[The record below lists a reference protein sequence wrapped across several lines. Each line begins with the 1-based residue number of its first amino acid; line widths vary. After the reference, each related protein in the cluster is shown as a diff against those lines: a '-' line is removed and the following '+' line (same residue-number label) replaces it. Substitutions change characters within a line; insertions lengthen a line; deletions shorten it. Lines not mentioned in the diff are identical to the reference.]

1 MTEQYLSELNEAQR
15 AAVEYLAGPELV
27 IAGAGSGK
35 TRVLTYKIVHL
46 LHCGY
51 NPYHILALTFTN
63 KAAREMQERIIGL
76 TGPEVAGKL
85 WMGTFHSVFARI
97 LRRHADRL
105 GFPSNFTIYDVS
117 DTKSL
122 LKSII
127 KDLKLDPEIYRP
139 GTIAGDISN
148 AKNHL
153 MSPEDYAADPYL
165 MQADK
170 DAKRPETAT
179 IYRIY
184 RDRCRVSGAM
194 DFDDLLFYTNVLVR
208 DNPDL
213 RQGYRDFFDYILV
226 DEYQDTN
233 FAQHAIVRQL
243 TGDKGALTVV
253 GDDAQSIYSFRGA
266 NIRNILDLSKS
277 FPALKTFKLEQN
289 YRSTK
294 NIINAAN
301 SLIAKN
307 VEQIPKE
314 VFSENAAGEK
324 VEIVQCFNDYEE
336 GYIIAN
342 AIMRRRMRS
351 HGSYSQCA
359 ILYRTNAQSRV
370 IEEALRNR
378 NIPYR
383 IFGGLAFYQRKEIKD
398 AVCYFRLAV
407 NPADDEALK
416 RVINTPKRSIGDT
429 TVAKVV
435 EASIAAG
442 KSMWEIISDPALPG
456 VDVNKGTAKKLHDFA
471 ALIQEFID
479 ANSSGMDP
487 EALSK
492 LIIERTGLLRQY
504 LGSQTPEN
512 ISKRDNLMELLN
524 AVSDNAA
531 QRKAERPEE
540 PYTMGEFLAEVS
552 LLTDQDTAKE
562 DEDAVTLMTIHAAK
576 GLEFDNIFIAG
587 VEEELL
593 PSGMALHSANAAQ
606 EVEEERRLMYVA
618 ITRAMSYCM
627 ASFTRKRRINGKDV
641 VPRPSRFLSEIDRR
655 YIRLMTGSSLDSTP
669 MQAARTPFA
678 PARTVE
684 PLPKPAERPVF
695 NRPFIASRPA
705 APAPGTSSEFTVHDV
720 SELKEGLRM
729 EHPRFGAGTI
739 EKIDTAGADTKI
751 MVRFSDNTLRTL
763 LLKFAKFKI
772 L

>member
-1 MTEQYLSELNEAQR
+1 MSAQYLSELNEAQR
-15 AAVEYLAGPELV
+15 AAVEYLSGPELV

-46 LHCGY
+46 LNCGF
-51 NPYHILALTFTN
+51 NPRHILALTFTN
-63 KAAREMQERIIGL
+63 KAAREMQDRVITL
-76 TGPEVAGKL
+76 TGPEVAGKM

-153 MSPEDYAADPYL
+153 LSPEDYAADADL
-165 MQADK
+165 MRADAA
-170 DAKRPETAT
+170 AKRPETAL

-184 RDRCRVSGAM
+184 RDRCKVSGAM
-194 DFDDLLFYTNVLVR
+194 DFDDLLYYTNILLR

-213 RQGYRDFFDYILV
+213 RDAYRNYFDYILV

-233 FAQHAIVRQL
+233 FAQHSIVRQL
-243 TGDKGALTVV
+243 AGGKCALTVV

-266 NIRNILDLSKS
+266 NIRNILDLNKS
-277 FPALKTFKLEQN
+277 FPNLKTFKLEQN
-289 YRSTK
+289 YRSTQ

-307 VEQIPKE
+307 IEQIPKE
-314 VFSENAAGEK
+314 VFSEKAPGEK
-324 VEIVQCFNDYEE
+324 VEVVQCFNDYEE

-342 AIMRRRMRS
+342 AIMRRRMRDHS
-351 HGSYSQCA
+351 SYSQCA

-407 NPADDEALK
+407 NPSDDEALK

-435 EASIAAG
+435 EASIRAG
-442 KSMWEIISDPALPG
+442 KSMWEILSDPELPG
-456 VDVNKGTAKKLHDFA
+456 VDVNKGTAKKLQDFA
-471 ALIQEFID
+471 AMIQEFID
-479 ANSSGMDP
+479 ANAAGTDP
-487 EALSK
+487 ETLSK
-492 LIIERTGLLRQY
+492 MIIERTGLLRQY
-504 LGSQTPEN
+504 LGSKTPEN
-512 ISKRDNLMELLN
+512 ISKRDNIMELLK
-524 AVSDNAA
+524 AVGDNTA
-531 QRKAERPEE
+531 QRREERPEE

-552 LLTDQDTAKE
+552 LLTDQDTARE
-562 DEDAVTLMTIHAAK
+562 DDDAVTLMTIHAAK

-618 ITRAMSYCM
+618 LTRAMSYCM

-641 VPRPSRFLSEIDRR
+641 NPRPSRFLSEIDRR

-669 MQAARTPFA
+669 VQTARTPFS
-678 PARTVE
+678 PARPIE
-684 PLPKPAERPVF
+684 QINRPAERPIF
-695 NRPFIASRPA
+695 SRPA
-705 APAPGTSSEFTVHDV
+705 GISRPQAPAAADSADFVVHDI
-720 SELKEGLRM
+720 SELNEGLRM
-729 EHPRFGAGTI
+729 EHPRFGTGTI

-751 MVRFSDNTLRTL
+751 VVRFADGTPRTL
-763 LLKFAKFKI
+763 LLKFAKFRI